1 MRPTRQTPTLLAVQV
16 AARVPDPLRV
26 AVGPISME

>member
-1 MRPTRQTPTLLAVQV
+1 MRPTRHTPTLLAVQV

-26 AVGPISME
+26 ADGPTSME